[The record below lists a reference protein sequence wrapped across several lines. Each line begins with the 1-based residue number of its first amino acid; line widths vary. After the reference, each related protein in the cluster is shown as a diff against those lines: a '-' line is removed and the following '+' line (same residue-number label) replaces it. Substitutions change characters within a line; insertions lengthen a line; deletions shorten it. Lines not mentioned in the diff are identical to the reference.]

1 MGYLQK
7 FSHSQVGFFF
17 CYLVGTDWKENK
29 NNHFVSTI
37 HNLAENSTVISES
50 FYLST
55 EKLILLSKHVL
66 QTSKY
71 PFIEK
76 DKLPNKWQ
84 VSDLLLLTTLISE
97 QILRNRFEKTAPFL
111 SYAGGLH
118 FLQALLRSIIN
129 RGAWN
134 KDMCLFLWVELL
146 GPLPGLRTTTADSA
160 DWRP

>member
-1 MGYLQK
+1 MGYLQT
-7 FSHSQVGFFF
+7 FSHSQVGFSF

-29 NNHFVSTI
+29 NNCFASII
-37 HNLAENSTVISES
+37 HNWAENSTVILES

-55 EKLILLSKHVL
+55 EKLILLSQHIM

-97 QILRNRFEKTAPFL
+97 QILRNSFEKTAPFL
-111 SYAGGLH
+111 NYAGGLH

-134 KDMCLFLWVELL
+134 TDMCLFLRVELL
-146 GPLPGLRTTTADSA
+146 GPLPGPRTTTADSA